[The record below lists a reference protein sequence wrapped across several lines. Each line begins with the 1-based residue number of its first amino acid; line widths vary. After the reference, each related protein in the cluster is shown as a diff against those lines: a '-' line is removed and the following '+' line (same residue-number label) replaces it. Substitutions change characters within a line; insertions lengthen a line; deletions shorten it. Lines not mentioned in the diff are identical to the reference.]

1 MSTVRRILILIGVSI
16 AVLAGAI
23 APASATFSDD
33 VAVSTTITTGTVAAP
48 ASITVDDWC
57 QTVPTTTVDPL
68 TGVSTTTYSY
78 LYHATVSWPAS
89 TTARGVTGY
98 RVIAH
103 LNNGTSVVMAETNA
117 ATTSISATVDQY
129 YLQFQPQVS
138 VMTLTSYGWTA
149 EGAKSPVLT
158 C

>member
-1 MSTVRRILILIGVSI
+1 MTRTRRILTLIGL
-16 AVLAGAI
+16 AVAITVAGTL
-23 APASATFSDD
+23 PASATFSET
-33 VAVSTTITTGTVAAP
+33 VAVSTTIDTGSVEAP
-48 ASITVDDWC
+48 TSITVSDWC

-78 LYHATVSWPAS
+78 LYHSTITWPAS

-98 RVIAH
+98 RVVAY
-103 LNNGTSVVMAETNA
+103 LNNGTSVVMAETP
-117 ATTSISATVDQY
+117 ATTRTLSASVDQY

-138 VMTLTSYGWTA
+138 VLTLTSYGWTS
-149 EGAKSPVLT
+149 ESSKSPVLT